1 MPWHSR
7 RRPASTDAPPHTTI
21 VRHRSPSIVAGGHR
35 LDVDRTI
42 AYGHAIARVAIGA
55 GIATAPRR
63 WLGRDWFGEHS
74 NDPATRIAMRG
85 MGARELAL
93 GAAILRDLVRGGS
106 ARELFALC
114 AAAELVDIAGS
125 LAGPPSFRRSPAT
138 RVSALALSAV
148 LSGIYLASRGHDQAR

>member
-1 MPWHSR
+1 M
-7 RRPASTDAPPHTTI
+7 I
-21 VRHRSPSIVAGGHR
+21 VHRHQPRI
-35 LDVDRTI
+35 DRAI

-63 WLGRDWFGEHS
+63 WLGRDWFGEHA

-93 GAAILRDLVRGGS
+93 GAMILRDLLRGGS

-114 AAAELVDIAGS
+114 AAAELVDIGGS
-125 LAGPPSFRRSPAT
+125 LAGPSSFRRSPAI
-138 RVSALALSAV
+138 RVSGLALSAV
-148 LSGIYLASRGHDQAR
+148 LSGAYLASRGDV